1 MGSKLYGR
9 VRFGQYVL
17 LRTAMPTVRLA
28 IHFGMQYKSIVE
40 TTMNICII
48 AKWIFS
54 CLYVKKTAKL
64 QSFRR
69 SMNASFFVSNV
80 LSATDH
86 SLVRFPTSL

>member
-17 LRTAMPTVRLA
+17 LRTAMPTARLA
-28 IHFGMQYKSIVE
+28 IEFGMQYKSTVE

-54 CLYVKKTAKL
+54 CLYIKNCKTTKL
-64 QSFRR
+64 QEVHERFVFCKQCALGHR
-69 SMNASFFVSNV
+69 S
-80 LSATDH
+80 
-86 SLVRFPTSL
+86 